1 MRVPEEKKVGLVR
14 AEIELSN
21 AKNSAIRPMTVDSL
35 VDTGALL
42 LCVPEHVAVQL
53 GLEELEKREVTTA
66 DGATHLAPYVGP
78 VLVRFENRQCLTG
91 ALVLSREVLLG
102 AVPMEDMDVL
112 VSPASRQLIVNP
124 DSPNFA
130 RAIVKTVRS

>member
-1 MRVPEEKKVGLVR
+1 MGLVTAR
-14 AEIELSN
+14 IELAN
-21 AKNSAIRPMTVDSL
+21 AKDPAIKPMTVDSL
-35 VDTGALL
+35 VDNGALL

-66 DGATHLAPYVGP
+66 DGTTHLAPYVGP

-91 ALVLSREVLLG
+91 ALVLGSEALLG
-102 AVPMEDMDVL
+102 GVPMEDMDVL
-112 VSPASRQLIVNP
+112 VSPATRAFIANS

-130 RAIVKTVRS
+130 WAIVKVLVPG